1 MRSELVFTKLTE
13 IPNRYYLCR
22 MLMVSTR
29 RLHKPGSR
37 FQDTINSM
45 LSSSDPSK
53 AEREDSPAIAGRK
66 APASARQLAA
76 A

>member
-1 MRSELVFTKLTE
+1 MRSELVFDKVAE

-22 MLMVSTR
+22 LIMVSTR
-29 RLHKPGSR
+29 KVHKPGSR

-45 LSSSDPSK
+45 LSSSGTSK
-53 AEREDSPAIAGRK
+53 AENEASPAIAGWK
-66 APASARQLAA
+66 APAPPRRPAA

>member
-1 MRSELVFTKLTE
+1 MRSELVFYKVAE

-22 MLMVSTR
+22 VIMVSTR

-45 LSSSDPSK
+45 LSSSGTSK
-53 AEREDSPAIAGRK
+53 AENEDSPAISEWK
-66 APASARQLAA
+66 APAPVRRQIAA
-76 A
+76 